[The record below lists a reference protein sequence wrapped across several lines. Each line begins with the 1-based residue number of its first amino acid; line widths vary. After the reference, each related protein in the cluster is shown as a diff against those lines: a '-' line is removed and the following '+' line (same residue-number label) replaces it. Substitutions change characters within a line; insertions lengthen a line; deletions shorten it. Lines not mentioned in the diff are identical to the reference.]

1 MQRRVKKWWVSACLV
16 IALVGLSTWG
26 AVQYGLD
33 QPLPLAAA
41 TGEPLDLRI
50 PAGAGSR
57 QIAQQIHDAGVR
69 VPTTL
74 LQILLRLSGQSRQI
88 QAGSYEISAGMTPRQ
103 LLGRLVRGEQALRR
117 VTLIEGW
124 NYRQVLQ
131 ALRNAQQL
139 DWDLPAGVEGKP
151 AELMRAL
158 GLDDAHPEGRFFPDT
173 YIYPKH
179 DNASAVLRRAAQ
191 VMQRQLDRAWQ
202 ERNKDLPLNSPEQAL
217 ILASVVEKETGAAA
231 DRPLIAAVFINR
243 LRLGMRLQTDPTVIY
258 GLGERFDGNLRRI
271 DLETDTPYN
280 TYTRTGLPPTPIA
293 MPGLASIRAALNP
306 ADSRALFFVARGD
319 GSSEFSASLEEHN
332 RAVRRY
338 ILGR

>member
-1 MQRRVKKWWVSACLV
+1 MLV
-16 IALVGLSTWG
+16 IVLVGFSTWG
-26 AVQYGLD
+26 AVRYWLS
-33 QPLPLAAA
+33 QPLPLATAA
-41 TGEPLDLRI
+41 GEPLDLRI
-50 PAGAGSR
+50 PAGASSR
-57 QIAQQIHDAGVR
+57 QIAQQVHDAGVR
-69 VPTTL
+69 APTIL
-74 LQILLRLSGQSRQI
+74 LHVLLRLSGQSRLI
-88 QAGSYEISAGMTPRQ
+88 RAGSYEISAGMTPRE
-103 LLGRLVRGEQALRR
+103 LLDRLVRGEQALRR

-124 NYRQVLQ
+124 NYRQMLE
-131 ALRNAQQL
+131 ALRGAQQL
-139 DWDLPAGVEGKP
+139 DWDLPAGVESDP
-151 AELMRAL
+151 AGLMRSL
-158 GLDDAHPEGRFFPDT
+158 GLNHVHPEGRFFPDT

-179 DNASAVLRRAAQ
+179 ENASTVLRQAAQ
-191 VMQRQLDRAWQ
+191 AMQRQLDRAWQ
-202 ERNKDLPLNSPEQAL
+202 ERGKDLPLKSPEEAL

-231 DRPLIAAVFINR
+231 DRPRIAAVFINR

-306 ADSRALFFVARGD
+306 ADTRALFFVARGD
-319 GSSEFSASLEEHN
+319 GSSEFSTSLEDHN